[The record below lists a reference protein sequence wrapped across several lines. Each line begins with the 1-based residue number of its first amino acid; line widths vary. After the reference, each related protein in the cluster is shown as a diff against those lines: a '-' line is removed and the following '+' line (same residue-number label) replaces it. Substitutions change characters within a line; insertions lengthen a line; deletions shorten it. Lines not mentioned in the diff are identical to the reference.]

1 MEDEF
6 DLPVEYKGKKHIF
19 KASLIVQGFT
29 HRFQIEI
36 NGQTILFEPDE
47 ERNYRAMFEYG
58 DAENRKNIDIELL
71 KQIVAVIEEIVK

>member
-6 DLPVEYKGKKHIF
+6 DLPVEYKGKNHIF
-19 KASLIVQGFT
+19 KASLIVKGFT

-47 ERNYRAMFEYG
+47 ERNYRAMLEYG
-58 DAENRKNIDIELL
+58 DEESRKNIDIELL
-71 KQIVAVIEEIVK
+71 KQIVTVIEEIVK

>member
-19 KASLIVQGFT
+19 KASLIVHGFT

-47 ERNYRAMFEYG
+47 ERNYRAILEYG
-58 DAENRKNIDIELL
+58 HAERKNIDIELL
-71 KQIVAVIEEIVK
+71 KQIVAVIEEIFK